1 MAELLE
7 LEVSQ
12 GQFPAEC
19 CSVRRARA
27 GGFVCLML
35 KFAIAE
41 KCALELH
48 VQVMME
54 LEESG
59 GWRARQ
65 ARKFYA
71 RYLWSSKVRKF
82 RYEVLVYVQSV
93 SDSSLLPRP

>member
-41 KCALELH
+41 KCASELH

-54 LEESG
+54 LESLVG
-59 GWRARQ
+59 GGRD
-65 ARKFYA
+65 KHGNF
-71 RYLWSSKVRKF
+71 SKVSLEFEGQK
-82 RYEVLVYVQSV
+82 VQI
-93 SDSSLLPRP
+93 